1 MNARFRLKLTITMIV
16 FAVTISFAITTS
28 DYLRMRDR
36 AIENKQNQVKQ
47 DEQMAK
53 YALETVEK
61 AYYVFGD
68 SIANKM
74 KDASIQ
80 ILDMYEKNPSFETWD
95 FVSLKRQFSLDVY
108 VIDSS
113 NVILHS
119 SFKQDIG
126 MDFNACCG
134 KLAKVLDEYRNN
146 GMFFHDGMDL
156 EQKTGII
163 KKYSYMPT
171 PDKKYIIQL
180 GYSLQEGDIFHKFN
194 FLSTIDQLV
203 ERSPSIY
210 AINVLNIGG
219 YKLGDP
225 LAVQRKLPPE
235 RRKAFE
241 KTLETGTTT
250 ECEDLWNNEPAIYR
264 YVHYTSEYD
273 NGTTKN
279 KVLEIV
285 YHDMDLQEIQNDH
298 RNQFI
303 IQLLIILIITVIL
316 SSIISRWVARPMYL
330 AFHDSLTGLN
340 NRAAFDERLKEAIS
354 KKHEQSALLMI
365 DLDNFKL
372 VNDHLGHDMG
382 DHLLQ
387 CVAQILRKVARPMDT
402 PIRLGGDEFV
412 LIMPSADRAEAED
425 TAQQLIDSI
434 LVSTA
439 EEFQLDG
446 EKVTVSIGIALFPEH
461 GLNPDMLYKRADQAL
476 YDSKKKGKNQFKFY
490 S

>member
-1 MNARFRLKLTITMIV
+1 MNARFRLKLTLTMIV
-16 FAVTISFAITTS
+16 FAVTISFTIATS
-28 DYLRMRDR
+28 DYLRLHDL
-36 AIENKQNQVKQ
+36 AIENKRNQVVQ
-47 DEQMAK
+47 DEAMAK
-53 YALETVEK
+53 YALETIEK

-68 SIANKM
+68 NIAKKM
-74 KDASIQ
+74 KDASVQ
-80 ILDMYEKNPSFETWD
+80 ILDLYEKNPSFETWD
-95 FVSLKRQFSLDVY
+95 FDALKRLLSLDVY
-108 VIDSS
+108 VIDSN
-113 NVILHS
+113 NVILYS
-119 SFKQDIG
+119 SFKQDVG
-126 MDFNACCG
+126 MDFNACCR

-146 GMFFHDGMDL
+146 GEFFHDGMDL

-171 PDKKYIIQL
+171 RDKKYIIQL

-203 ERSPSIY
+203 QRSASIY
-210 AINVLNIGG
+210 EINVLNIGG
-219 YKLGDP
+219 YRLGDP
-225 LAVQRKLPPE
+225 FAIQRKLPPE

-241 KTLETGTTT
+241 ETLETGNTT
-250 ECEDLWNNEPAIYR
+250 EFVDLWKNEPAIYR
-264 YVHYTSEYD
+264 YVHYISEYD
-273 NGTTKN
+273 DGTTKN

-285 YHDMDLQEIQNDH
+285 YHDKDLQEIQNDH

-303 IQLLIILIITVIL
+303 IQLLIILIITIIL
-316 SSIISRWVARPMYL
+316 SSLISRWVARPMYL

-340 NRAAFDERLKEAIS
+340 NRAAFDERLKAAIS
-354 KKHEQSALLMI
+354 KKNEQSALLMI

-372 VNDHLGHDMG
+372 VNDHLGHDKG

-387 CVAQILRKVARPMDT
+387 CVARVLREVARPKDT

-412 LIMPSADRAEAED
+412 LIMPSAGRTEAED
-425 TAQQLIDSI
+425 TARKLIDSI

-439 EEFQLDG
+439 EEIQLDG
-446 EKVTVSIGIALFPEH
+446 EKVTVSIGIALYPEH

>member
-1 MNARFRLKLTITMIV
+1 MNARFGLKLTMTMIV
-16 FAVTISFAITTS
+16 FAVAISFTIATS
-28 DYLRMRDR
+28 DYLRLREQ
-36 AIENKQNQVKQ
+36 AITNKQNQVEQ

-53 YALETVEK
+53 YALETIEK

-68 SIANKM
+68 NIANKM
-74 KDASIQ
+74 KDTSLKL
-80 ILDMYEKNPSFETWD
+80 LDLYEKNPSFETWD
-95 FVSLKRQFSLDVY
+95 FDALKRLLSLDVY
-108 VIDSS
+108 IIDSN
-113 NVILHS
+113 NVILYS
-119 SFKQDIG
+119 SFKQDVG
-126 MDFNACCG
+126 LDFNACCR
-134 KLAKVLDEYRNN
+134 KLARVLDDYRNN
-146 GMFFHDGMDL
+146 GEFFHDGMDL

-203 ERSPSIY
+203 QRSPSIY
-210 AINVLNIGG
+210 EINVLNIGG
-219 YKLGDP
+219 YRLGDP
-225 LAVQRKLPPE
+225 ATIQRKLPPE

-241 KTLETGTTT
+241 ETLDTGITT
-250 ECEDLWNNEPAIYR
+250 EREGLWHDVPAIYR
-264 YVHYTSEYD
+264 YAHYVSEFD
-273 NGTTKN
+273 DGTTKH

-285 YHDMDLQEIQNDH
+285 YHDKDLQEIQNDH
-298 RNQFI
+298 KRKFI

-316 SSIISRWVARPMYL
+316 SSLISRWVARPMYL

-340 NRAAFDERLKEAIS
+340 NRAAFDERLKAAIS

-382 DHLLQ
+382 DHLLK
-387 CVAQILRKVARPMDT
+387 CVAQVLRKVARHKDT

-412 LIMPSADRAEAED
+412 LIMPSAGRTEAED
-425 TAQQLIDSI
+425 TAGKLIDSI
-434 LVSTA
+434 LTSTA
-439 EEFQLDG
+439 EEIQLDG
-446 EKVTVSIGIALFPEH
+446 EKVTVSIGIALYPEH
-461 GLNPDMLYKRADQAL
+461 GLDPDMLCKRADQAL